1 LTLTDPPLIIS
12 SALRRDATPASERN
26 FCSLILLSA
35 NYFTSGILNK
45 SAIILIK
52 SENNPFSSTGST
64 GDGYVFAKAFGH
76 SIIEPVAG
84 LNGLIV
90 KEKIPS
96 TLKDF
101 TLKNVSLIAKCGKK
115 TIEEFGE
122 LTFLS
127 NGLGGPISLTVS
139 SLINRYNPKEVKL
152 YVDLKPPLSFET
164 LDTRIIKDIAKKP
177 NVTYI
182 SFLRGF
188 MPAAIIPVFLEK
200 SKIPQDKMMHSLTV
214 EERRTMVSTLKGLEF
229 NFVSIDKIDRAII
242 TAGGINVKEINAKTL
257 ESKLVSG
264 LYFAGEVLDVDA
276 FTGGFNM
283 QIALATGYLVGNSI

>member
-1 LTLTDPPLIIS
+1 
-12 SALRRDATPASERN
+12 
-26 FCSLILLSA
+26 
-35 NYFTSGILNK
+35 
-45 SAIILIK
+45 
-52 SENNPFSSTGST
+52 
-64 GDGYVFAKAFGH
+64 
-76 SIIEPVAG
+76 
-84 LNGLIV
+84 
-90 KEKIPS
+90 
-96 TLKDF
+96 
-101 TLKNVSLIAKCGKK
+101 
-115 TIEEFGE
+115 
-122 LTFLS
+122 
-127 NGLGGPISLTVS
+127 
-139 SLINRYNPKEVKL
+139 
-152 YVDLKPPLSFET
+152 
-164 LDTRIIKDIAKKP
+164 
-177 NVTYI
+177 
-182 SFLRGF
+182 